1 MLFIPTEWPWVGV
14 GMAAAP
20 THVHWRQASSRSW
33 DCLALW
39 GFTIPIPG
47 LRCKNIKE
55 SKENKG
61 AAFARAP
68 SGLCSLLSSEGWQEN
83 QITKLTQTFSNPRIV
98 CPRERDP
105 TPNTI
110 ADVVSTSVNI
120 LVHTHMRIL
129 EKTLVNI
136 LESTI
141 WKIPMVILVK
151 LSRIS
156 TDVTT
161 LANTLANK
169 MIALVAT
176 PAWEYQILAPCEA

>member
-1 MLFIPTEWPWVGV
+1 M
-14 GMAAAP
+14 
-20 THVHWRQASSRSW
+20 
-33 DCLALW
+33 
-39 GFTIPIPG
+39 
-47 LRCKNIKE
+47 
-55 SKENKG
+55 
-61 AAFARAP
+61 
-68 SGLCSLLSSEGWQEN
+68 LSSEGWQEN
-83 QITKLTQTFSNPRIV
+83 QITKLTQTLSNPRIV

-141 WKIPMVILVK
+141 WKIPMVILVR

-156 TDVTT
+156 IDVTT

-176 PAWEYQILAPCEA
+176 PA